1 MVEVLV
7 AFFVGIAAIEVASDI
22 GSSTYNYVEPKVT
35 QGVDYVK
42 DKLDSEEQEQCM
54 FLYSQHTW
62 WVRSQQ

>member
-22 GSSTYNYVEPKVT
+22 GSSTYDYVEPKLT

-42 DKLDSEEQEQCM
+42 DKIDGGEQ
-54 FLYSQHTW
+54 
-62 WVRSQQ
+62 

>member
-7 AFFVGIAAIEVASDI
+7 MFFVGIAAIEVASDV
-22 GSSTYNYVEPKVT
+22 GSSTYDYVEPKIT

-42 DKLDSEEQEQCM
+42 DKFDSEEQEQCM
-54 FLYSQHTW
+54 FLCLQRTW

>member
-7 AFFVGIAAIEVASDI
+7 MFFVGIAAVEVAGDI

-42 DKLDSEEQEQCM
+42 DKFDAEEQE
-54 FLYSQHTW
+54 
-62 WVRSQQ
+62 